1 MLWVISRFIFP
12 GSSSRGESRVLQPP
26 RCSFLFSLLHFI
38 PLGDFLPLYLS
49 PLFSVLPH
57 SRAQWIVII
66 MMALRWLSRPVL
78 RGEREN
84 GPGDGGIPF
93 CVFRRRPPSDPDLLT
108 PFDMRYEPFSYLD
121 IGRRS
126 RANSPHRLKRLGGL
140 RVLLN
145 SIITALHSDQPFSI

>member
-1 MLWVISRFIFP
+1 MGNFKIYIPGRISCITAPAMLLSFL
-12 GSSSRGESRVLQPP
+12 SAALYTSRGFPP
-26 RCSFLFSLLHFI
+26 
-38 PLGDFLPLYLS
+38 LS
-49 PLFSVLPH
+49 PSPPLFSGLPH

-93 CVFRRRPPSDPDLLT
+93 CVFRRRPPSDPDLT

-121 IGRRS
+121 IGRRPRS
-126 RANSPHRLKRLGGL
+126 VTVSIVQRDIAPKLIVSF
-140 RVLLN
+140 
-145 SIITALHSDQPFSI
+145 STIITEL

>member
-1 MLWVISRFIFP
+1 MGNFKIYIPGQLLARRISCITAPAMLLSFL
-12 GSSSRGESRVLQPP
+12 SAALYTSRGFPP
-26 RCSFLFSLLHFI
+26 S
-38 PLGDFLPLYLS
+38 LYLS
-49 PLFSVLPH
+49 PLFSGLPH

-93 CVFRRRPPSDPDLLT
+93 FVFRRRPPSDPDLLT
-108 PFDMRYEPFSYLD
+108 PFDMRYEPFPYLD

-126 RANSPHRLKRLGGL
+126 KANSPHRLKRHGGL

-145 SIITALHSDQPFSI
+145 LISTALYSDQPFSV